1 MAIVIN
7 SEAGNTSSVNNEM
20 LFVVYEATKAN
31 DPTTYPDYSYV
42 CDVYVDSTLVER
54 LIARPDPTYKRG
66 IFDVSRA
73 LQPYCTYGFDASSGK
88 VDYTARVAYQLKFG
102 EQYDG
107 TLYTNLTVDSS
118 DRYAFKTY
126 AVKPFT
132 SSAVIANGLAS
143 NMPSTVKWHK
153 SQDYQL
159 MCLFS
164 NVSGITDVELKHY
177 NDAGTLL
184 NTTTITNGDYTANEI
199 RQLNLGKL
207 VADIS
212 GATYATV
219 TGGGLNQRIEY
230 LCDGKYTPYTLVWLN
245 PYGGYDSQSF
255 GLVSRKVIELT
266 KKDFMQLP
274 YQLNA
279 SGEVSYQANN
289 VFYGGEKGY
298 ASNVKVK
305 FNLTSHLLN
314 EDEYTWLADLFISP
328 EVYIYAAEVGSMS
341 PSDAGYFIPVTIGQS
356 NYEYRNYKNSRLTPL
371 QFEVEFGH
379 IYNSQFL

>member
-73 LQPYCTYGFDASSGK
+73 LQPYCTYGFKLSTDIE
-88 VDYTARVAYQLKFG
+88 DYTARVAYQLKFG

-143 NMPSTVKWHK
+143 NMPSVINTHGNPVNV
-153 SQDYQL
+153 QIIPY
-159 MCLFS
+159 FS
-164 NVSGITDVELKHY
+164 NVSGVTNLTVTYKDK
-177 NDAGTLL
+177 NGATL
-184 NTTTITNGDYTANEI
+184 NSATFDNSDFTANTL
-199 RQLNLGKL
+199 RQYN
-207 VADIS
+207 VENSDPDTA
-212 GATYATV
+212 YALF
-219 TGGGLNQRIEY
+219 TGPFSLRVNYQ
-230 LCDGKYTPYTLVWLN
+230 CSKYPVHTLVWLN
-245 PYGGYDSQSF
+245 PYGGYESQTF
-255 GLVSRKVIELT
+255 GLVSKKVIELS
-266 KKDFMQLP
+266 KKDFMQLD
-274 YQLNA
+274 YRLNA

-289 VFYGGEKGY
+289 VFYGGKKGY

-305 FNLTSHLLN
+305 LNMTSHLLN

-328 EVYIYAAEVGSMS
+328 EVYIYDGSGS
-341 PSDAGYFIPVTIGQS
+341 FIPVTIGQS